1 MSNNNDVKQQGTPEE
16 QNCTA
21 ENKCCCDEQDAN
33 CNCDTQETAQN
44 ADINNQQ
51 DTVEMTQEQIEALK
65 AFNEHLQGLNNQI
78 EEAKQ
83 LATQEKAR
91 ADELARR
98 VISLQSDF
106 DNYRRR
112 NADSIKS
119 ARTEGNAE
127 VLIEV
132 IKILDIIEQAQKMIK
147 DSTTIDGIKM
157 IYRQIENMLGNFGVQ
172 EIEALGMDFDP
183 NIHNAVEKVKQEG
196 VESGKI
202 IEVVN
207 KGYRLGEKILR
218 YSSVKV
224 AE

>member
-147 DSTTIDGIKM
+147 DSATIDGIKM